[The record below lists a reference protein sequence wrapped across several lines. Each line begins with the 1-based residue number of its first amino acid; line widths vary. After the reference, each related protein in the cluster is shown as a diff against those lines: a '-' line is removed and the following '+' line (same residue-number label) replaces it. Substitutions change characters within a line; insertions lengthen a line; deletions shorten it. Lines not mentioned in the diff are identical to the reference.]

1 MPDLNDAPREVVA
14 NLKPNAADVSN
25 TSNTTSALRKTH
37 PMLIIAAGAVT
48 LFCAVGIAMMTGIL
62 PSANSVSGANNG
74 VAGGNSKS
82 ALTDTKQ
89 EASIPLTAAAAGA
102 ASAGV
107 GAMMEAPASTTSP
120 ITPPITSSITS
131 PIVAQAPQVQPIE
144 SKTVGQPLAKADQM
158 MAANKASVG
167 SSTSTSTPMPIPR
180 PTPRLTPRPTLR
192 PTPTPAYSNPDP
204 FPNTIPSSSNER
216 GSVQNSAPGNS
227 QPTPVYA
234 QNSSQ
239 NNRPPDVLIKSD
251 NAPKVVASICRSC
264 GRVDS
269 IIPIEKAGEGSGAG
283 ALLGG
288 VLGGVLGH
296 QVGNGRGRDA
306 ATVVGAVGGAVLGN
320 QVEANNNTSRSYDVR
335 VRMEDNS
342 FRTVRYDVEPNVRVG
357 DKVRLEGSRLVRN

>member
-107 GAMMEAPASTTSP
+107 GAMLEAPASTTPP
-120 ITPPITSSITS
+120 ITPPITSPITS

-158 MAANKASVG
+158 MATNRASAG
-167 SSTSTSTPMPIPR
+167 SSTSMSTPMP
-180 PTPRLTPRPTLR
+180 TPR